1 MAVSTPKQTPA
12 LGVDLKKID
21 KSTDSYMYDRIP
33 LGTVVRG
40 ANGRMYL
47 RVQASG
53 TIAND
58 TAAVLTEPALTVA
71 AGAGAYTTRAGA
83 VVSGD
88 RFWIESNAI

>member
-1 MAVSTPKQTPA
+1 MAVSTPKQNPI
-12 LGVDLKKID
+12 LGVDIKKID
-21 KSTDSYMYDRIP
+21 KTTDTYTYNAVP
-33 LGTVVRG
+33 LGTHVRG
-40 ANGRMYL
+40 TNGRAYL

-53 TIAND
+53 SIAND

-71 AGAGAYTTRAGA
+71 AGAGAYTTRSGA

>member
-1 MAVSTPKQTPA
+1 MAVSTPKQTPV
-12 LGVDLKKID
+12 LGVNLKQID
-21 KSTDSYMYDRIP
+21 KATDTYTYNSVP
-33 LGTVVRG
+33 LGTHVRG
-40 ANGRMYL
+40 SNGRAYL
-47 RVQASG
+47 RVQATG
-53 TIAND
+53 NIAID